1 MFRTAM
7 IGYDMLPGFESRDEV
22 RLGSQEYSDRLVAV
36 AAPVNTASVKAASLF
51 AVDITLQFG

>member
-1 MFRTAM
+1 M